1 MENNQY
7 PVIESANNVE
17 NAAPATKENKS
28 KTKVFII
35 IVFVVLVIIGVIV
48 TAVLLLSGKGDQSAP
63 AKKNSPSAALQIY
76 SALEE
81 EIPIEEI
88 ESAVKDI
95 NGEATVTFDDGYGVI
110 KVSDADYVSFYYES
124 DKQAD
129 EEATNVEPEE
139 DVADEPEEKVVAPN
153 TAYGFTY
160 VMPISDDDNSTISC
174 ADVCYYNDGLENHEY
189 KTKQEAI
196 DAFLSPTTK

>member
-1 MENNQY
+1 MDNNQY
-7 PVIESANNVE
+7 PVVESAKNVE

-28 KTKVFII
+28 KIKIFII
-35 IVFVVLVIIGVIV
+35 IVFVILVIIGATIA
-48 TAVLLLSGKGDQSAP
+48 AVLLLNGKKEQPAP
-63 AKKNSPSAALQIY
+63 AKKNNPSAALQIY

-81 EIPIEEI
+81 EMPIEEI

-95 NGEATVTFDDGYGVI
+95 NENATVTFDDGYGII
-110 KVSDADYVSFYYES
+110 KVFDADYVSFYYES
-124 DKQAD
+124 DKQID
-129 EEATNVEPEE
+129 EETTNVESEE
-139 DVADEPEEKVVAPN
+139 DEDYKSEEKVVAPN

-196 DAFLSPTTK
+196 DAFLSPTAK